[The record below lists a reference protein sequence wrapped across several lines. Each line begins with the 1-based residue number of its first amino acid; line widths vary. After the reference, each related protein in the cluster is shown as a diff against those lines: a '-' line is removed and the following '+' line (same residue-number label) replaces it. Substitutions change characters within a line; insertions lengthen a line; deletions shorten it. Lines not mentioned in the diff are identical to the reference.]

1 MATIAEKICAEIS
14 EMTETKVISVSELT
28 QAQHL
33 EVYQISNIGY
43 KIATILPYL
52 SFMSFNREY
61 LVFFDTR
68 DETLIDIFIDFD
80 SIFEVLEIVCAVR
93 S

>member
-1 MATIAEKICAEIS
+1 MVTIAEKICAEIAD
-14 EMTETKVISVSELT
+14 MNDTKVISISEPT
-28 QAQHL
+28 QAQYF

-43 KIATILPYL
+43 KIATMLPYL

-68 DETLIDIFIDFD
+68 DETLIDISIDFD

-93 S
+93 N

>member
-43 KIATILPYL
+43 KISTMLPYL

-68 DETLIDIFIDFD
+68 DETLIDISIDFD

>member
-1 MATIAEKICAEIS
+1 MVTIAEKICAEIAD
-14 EMTETKVISVSELT
+14 MNETKFISISELT
-28 QAQHL
+28 QAQYF
-33 EVYQISNIGY
+33 EVYQISKIGY
-43 KIATILPYL
+43 KIATMLPYL

-68 DETLIDIFIDFD
+68 DETFIDISIDFD

>member
-1 MATIAEKICAEIS
+1 MVTIAEKICAEIAD
-14 EMTETKVISVSELT
+14 MNDTKVISISEPT
-28 QAQHL
+28 QAQYF
-33 EVYQISNIGY
+33 EVYQISDIGY
-43 KIATILPYL
+43 KISTMLPYL

-68 DETLIDIFIDFD
+68 DETLIDISIDFD

>member
-1 MATIAEKICAEIS
+1 MVTIAEKICAEIAD
-14 EMTETKVISVSELT
+14 MNETKFISISELT
-28 QAQHL
+28 QAQYF
-33 EVYQISNIGY
+33 EVYQMFNIGY
-43 KIATILPYL
+43 KIATMLPYL

-68 DETLIDIFIDFD
+68 DETFIDISIDFD

>member
-1 MATIAEKICAEIS
+1 MVTIAEKICAEIAD
-14 EMTETKVISVSELT
+14 MNDTKVISISEPT
-28 QAQHL
+28 QAQYF

-43 KIATILPYL
+43 KIATMLPYL

-68 DETLIDIFIDFD
+68 DETLIDISIDFD